1 MSCGAN
7 NPRPVLGPIN
17 PRVRLIQA
25 ANELRRT
32 VFASLPWGIRVGSL
46 LFNLRFAAD
55 ARSFGRL
62 AYRTVPFVRRQWTP
76 SYSIRT

>member
-7 NPRPVLGPIN
+7 HPRPVLGPIN
-17 PRVRLIQA
+17 PRDRLILA

-32 VFASLPWGIRVGSL
+32 VFASLPWGLRVGSL

-55 ARSFGRL
+55 ARSFGQL
-62 AYRTVPFVRRQWTP
+62 AYGMFHLYGVNGLPQDAVCA
-76 SYSIRT
+76 